1 MLLWKLSAR
10 RLIQLAKRF
19 WENDKE
25 LSQRVAPL
33 GMVITTLCD
42 ELKIRHVER
51 MSNGACGLEEGTVYS
66 DILNSFTRISA
77 HWRKR
82 NGSTVKEQRKAC
94 GYPHSQLKSIPSDTQ
109 EYKTYL
115 AEYSQKYEL
124 IKIEEHI
131 RSMEPEE
138 VE

>member
-1 MLLWKLSAR
+1 M
-10 RLIQLAKRF
+10 
-19 WENDKE
+19 ENDKE

-77 HWRKR
+77 HCASAMVALSKNSEEPVDIHIHNSR
-82 NGSTVKEQRKAC
+82 V
-94 GYPHSQLKSIPSDTQ
+94 YPSDTK

-124 IKIEEHI
+124 NKN
-131 RSMEPEE
+131 
-138 VE
+138 

>member
-1 MLLWKLSAR
+1 M
-10 RLIQLAKRF
+10 
-19 WENDKE
+19 
-25 LSQRVAPL
+25 
-33 GMVITTLCD
+33 
-42 ELKIRHVER
+42 
-51 MSNGACGLEEGTVYS
+51 EEGTVYS

-77 HWRKR
+77 HCASAMVALSKNSEEPVDIHIHNSR
-82 NGSTVKEQRKAC
+82 V
-94 GYPHSQLKSIPSDTQ
+94 YPSDTK